1 MCESHKRSWP
11 MCSRTVDYLMSGI
24 TDDVAASAGLERE
37 LVARLRLVEELDD
50 DDRAVLHKL
59 IDTFVSK
66 HRFKTFVQENIE
78 TL

>member
-24 TDDVAASAGLERE
+24 TDDVVTSAGLGRE
-37 LVARLRLVEELDD
+37 LVARLRLVKEFD